1 MSIVK
6 YFISIVIWSVVYA
19 ILSQFLLN
27 DMFMIVYSAG
37 MVIISLFYVI
47 QMYRQK
53 ERFRQSLCDL
63 FDKQMNGYNFSEYD
77 ESTLENKF
85 YQFMQSNNAITKKI
99 KNEKEQIHSL
109 VTDIAHQIKIP
120 LSNIILYSD
129 LLQEEYEDERL
140 ENIRLEGEKLKFLF
154 DTMIKMSRCESGLIS
169 ENLKIKENG
178 IKELLLN
185 AVSSI
190 YIDAEEKNMTIEIEC
205 DTNVKAFFDMKWTT
219 EAIINILDNA
229 VKYSAVGSKISI
241 TVKEY
246 NMYVEIDIT
255 DYGIGIDEKEQQN
268 IWKRFYRNDSVKE
281 FQGVGVGLYLTANI
295 ISSQKGY
302 LKVKSAL
309 GEGSTFCIFLSKM
322 KSNESVSF

>member
-6 YFISIVIWSVVYA
+6 YFISIVIWSVAYA

-37 MVIISLFYVI
+37 MVIISLFYII

-99 KNEKEQIHSL
+99 KKEKEQIHSL
-109 VTDIAHQIKIP
+109 VTDIAHQIKTP

-140 ENIRLEGEKLKFLF
+140 ENISLEGEKLKFLF

-205 DTNVKAFFDMKWTT
+205 DTNVKAFFNMKWTT

-229 VKYSAVGSKISI
+229 VKYSAVGSNISI

-255 DYGIGIDEKEQQN
+255 DYGIGIDESEQQN
-268 IWKRFYRNDSVKE
+268 IWKRFYRSDSVKE